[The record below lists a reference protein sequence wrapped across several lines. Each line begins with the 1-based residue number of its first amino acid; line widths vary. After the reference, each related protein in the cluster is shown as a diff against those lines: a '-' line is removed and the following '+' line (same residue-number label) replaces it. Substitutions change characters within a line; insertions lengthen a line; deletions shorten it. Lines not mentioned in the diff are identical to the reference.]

1 MHMNNGHA
9 YVTDL
14 VGIVWSST
22 PGDWGSTDTDRSEY
36 NSVEADTW
44 PDLKYIQHC
53 ADYVHSGTSHTHYHK
68 GEIES
73 LHDSYMLKILPQ

>member
-14 VGIVWSST
+14 VGTEWSST
-22 PGDWGSTDTDRSEY
+22 PEDWGSTDTDRSEY
-36 NSVEADTW
+36 NSVGAGTW

-53 ADYVHSGTSHTHYHK
+53 ADYIHGDT
-68 GEIES
+68 
-73 LHDSYMLKILPQ
+73 LQ